1 MGIRTAA
8 GRPTL
13 LAHARPARGTRNGT
27 VDPER
32 LLAGVIEVWED
43 PRTGPP
49 LRSLASA
56 ALLDIG
62 QREVMRGYL
71 EHELVVA
78 LANRLSGP
86 HRERRARAAAYVM
99 AGAVLSHYV
108 LGLHPDS
115 EPETVFADLIAPLAA
130 ALHPGHWSR

>member
-1 MGIRTAA
+1 
-8 GRPTL
+8 
-13 LAHARPARGTRNGT
+13 
-27 VDPER
+27 
-32 LLAGVIEVWED
+32 
-43 PRTGPP
+43 
-49 LRSLASA
+49 
-56 ALLDIG
+56 
-62 QREVMRGYL
+62 MRGYL

-86 HRERRARAAAYVM
+86 HRERRARAAAYVV

-130 ALHPGHWSR
+130 ALHPGHRSR